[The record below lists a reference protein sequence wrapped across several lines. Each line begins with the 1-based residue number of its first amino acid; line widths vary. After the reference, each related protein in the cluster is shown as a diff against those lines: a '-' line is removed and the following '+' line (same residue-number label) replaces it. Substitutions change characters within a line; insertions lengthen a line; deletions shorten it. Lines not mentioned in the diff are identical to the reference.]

1 MKKLAYLSLALFIV
15 ACASKKTPP
24 TVPATPSASKPTT
37 LNQLV
42 VLPEVTEATFTTTV
56 KDFTFADYHKGKS
69 LYESKCNGCHALIP
83 PSAKP
88 TAVWEKM
95 VPVMVGKYNM
105 KNTDYLDESA
115 VKYISGYLVTVT
127 TK

>member
-1 MKKLAYLSLALFIV
+1 MKKLAYLTAVLFIT

-37 LNQLV
+37 LNQMV
-42 VLPEVTEATFTTTV
+42 VVPEVTAATFTSTV

-69 LYESKCNGCHALIP
+69 LYETKCNGCHALIP
-83 PSAKP
+83 PSAKS
-88 TAVWEKM
+88 TALWEKM
-95 VPVMVGKYNM
+95 VPVMVAKYNL
-105 KNTDYLDESA
+105 KNTDFLDETA

>member
-1 MKKLAYLSLALFIV
+1 MKKLAYLTAVLFIT

-37 LNQLV
+37 LSQMV
-42 VLPEVTEATFTTTV
+42 VVPEVTAATFTSTV

-69 LYESKCNGCHALIP
+69 LYETKCNGCHALIP
-83 PSAKP
+83 PSAKS
-88 TAVWEKM
+88 TALWEKM
-95 VPVMVGKYNM
+95 VPVMVAKYNL
-105 KNTDYLDESA
+105 KNTDFLDETA

>member
-1 MKKLAYLSLALFIV
+1 MKKLAYLTAVVFLV

-24 TVPATPSASKPTT
+24 LAPATPTASKPTT

-42 VLPEVTEATFTTTV
+42 VTPEITEATFTSTV
-56 KDFTFADYHKGKS
+56 KDFTFADFSKGKS
-69 LYESKCNGCHALIP
+69 LYETKCNGCHALIP

-88 TAVWEKM
+88 TALWEKM
-95 VPVMVGKYNM
+95 VPIMVAKYNL
-105 KNTDYLDESA
+105 KNTDYLDDTA